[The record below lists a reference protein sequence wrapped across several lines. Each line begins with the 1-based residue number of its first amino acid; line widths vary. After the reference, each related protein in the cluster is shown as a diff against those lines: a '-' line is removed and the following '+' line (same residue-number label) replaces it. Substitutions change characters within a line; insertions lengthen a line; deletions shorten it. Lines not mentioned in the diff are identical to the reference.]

1 MSTAEALWQDEPLT
15 NNAEYPAEPGVDQLE
30 LATRGV
36 AGVVHLWHYRDLVSV
51 RSAREDEKAFVEL
64 MNDYQGLLRL
74 IASRYY
80 VRGSE
85 FDDNLQEARIGFIK
99 AVRDYDYEKGPFA
112 AFVRL
117 CVTRQLITTVTTAN
131 RLKHQP
137 LNTAI
142 SFEHTPSQV
151 ESEHVIFGDTLA
163 DAKPEVAELVIS
175 TEKLDGLVNMLA
187 TSLSPLESDALR
199 LFLDGSSYEDMAVEL
214 GTDTKA
220 IDNALQRVKRKILIH
235 DKSYESQAA

>member
-1 MSTAEALWQDEPLT
+1 M
-15 NNAEYPAEPGVDQLE
+15 
-30 LATRGV
+30 
-36 AGVVHLWHYRDLVSV
+36 
-51 RSAREDEKAFVEL
+51 
-64 MNDYQGLLRL
+64 
-74 IASRYY
+74 
-80 VRGSE
+80 
-85 FDDNLQEARIGFIK
+85 
-99 AVRDYDYEKGPFA
+99 
-112 AFVRL
+112 
-117 CVTRQLITTVTTAN
+117 TRQLITTVTTAN